1 MRRSGG
7 AINATSLRPK
17 TAHPSNRQQAPPPPL
32 SQYHSFQIAFA
43 DWAFNARQRPK
54 IYANLPTF
62 RLGTWAHNLL
72 VIPAMAPTTNPLH
85 PRTDHS
91 VDASIRS
98 KSPASP
104 TREFSCRPYIPSSS
118 YRRTIL
124 AKVWDTKYA
133 AVFIESETSERS
145 PSSPSLPGS
154 LVSWAWG
161 IHANLMYFIRHRHF
175 LLPFEAARRAVVGDD
190 VGLTFLRFTA
200 TRSPTPLV
208 VVVVVVVWFRQVRSL
223 YYSFIFRLHQRFG

>member
-17 TAHPSNRQQAPPPPL
+17 TAHPSNRQQAPPPLL

-104 TREFSCRPYIPSSS
+104 TREFSYRPYIPSSS

-133 AVFIESETSERS
+133 AVFIESETSEKS
-145 PSSPSLPGS
+145 PSSPLLPGS
-154 LVSWAWG
+154 LVSWAGG
-161 IHANLMYFIRHRHF
+161 IHANSNVLYTSQAF
-175 LLPFEAARRAVVGDD
+175 
-190 VGLTFLRFTA
+190 FT
-200 TRSPTPLV
+200 S
-208 VVVVVVVWFRQVRSL
+208 VRSRASRGCGRCGTDFFYDL
-223 YYSFIFRLHQRFG
+223 QQRDLLLLL